1 MKKIVLTGGGTA
13 GHVMPNVALLKY
25 LEKEFD
31 EIHYI
36 GSYNGIE
43 KNIIKNYPNVIYH
56 EIPTVKLIRSLTLK
70 NLLIPIKLVK
80 SLRETKKILKEIK
93 PAVIFSKGGFVSV
106 PVVLSGARLKI
117 PIIAHESDSSMGLA
131 NKIIL
136 KKCEK
141 MCFSFE
147 NLAKKY
153 KEKGIFTGSPIRD
166 EIFQGNK
173 SKTLKELNF
182 AETKP
187 TLLIMGGSL
196 GATAINNIIFENAKE
211 LSSKYNLIHIVGK
224 NNCNKKLLDLK
235 NYKQIEFTSEIE
247 NYLACADIVISRSG
261 SNSIFEFLA
270 LKKPMILIPLPKASS
285 RGDQIINAQIFH
297 SKGYAHILYQEK
309 LNKENLLNSIEYV
322 FQNKNY
328 YISNMKKVSSRN
340 ANEIILNEIKKVTK

>member
-36 GSYNGIE
+36 GSFNGIE
-43 KNIIKNYPNVIYH
+43 KNIIKNYPQIIYH
-56 EIPTVKLIRSLTLK
+56 EIPTVKLIRSLTPK
-70 NLLIPIKLVK
+70 NLLIPLKLLK
-80 SLRETKKILKEIK
+80 SLKKTKQILKAIN
-93 PAVIFSKGGFVSV
+93 PSVIFSKGGFVSV
-106 PVVLSGARLKI
+106 PVVLVGAKLKI

-153 KEKGIFTGSPIRD
+153 KEKGVFSGSPIRD
-166 EIFQGNK
+166 EIFKGNK
-173 SKTLKELNF
+173 QQTIKELNLL
-182 AETKP
+182 ENKP
-187 TLLIMGGSL
+187 TILIMGGSL
-196 GATAINNIIFENAKE
+196 GATAINNVIFENAEE
-211 LSSKYNLIHIVGK
+211 LSKQYNLIHIVGK
-224 NNCNKKLLDLK
+224 NNSNKKLLK
-235 NYKQIEFTSEIE
+235 INNYKQIEFANKIE
-247 NYLACADIVISRSG
+247 NYLSCADIVISRSG

-270 LKKPMILIPLPKASS
+270 LKKPMILIPLPKSSS

-309 LNKENLLNSIEYV
+309 
-322 FQNKNY
+322 
-328 YISNMKKVSSRN
+328 
-340 ANEIILNEIKKVTK
+340 